1 MAKPNGISKQE
12 LIESAKRCIRDKGID
27 KLTLKAVAEGAGV
40 TQGTVYYHFK
50 TKELLLF
57 EIVQSLCDASWKAV
71 HPAQAAGEDRHT
83 SSVQALAGARERA
96 AYQSFY
102 HTVFFSLVA
111 HSLRNE
117 EMLKQLSRLLEKEN
131 AQAAEL
137 LAGWLPAS
145 ARSVMSLESWGI
157 LANALIDGLAL
168 QALINPDFKSEKI
181 YAELS
186 ALLARMTAE

>member
-50 TKELLLF
+50 TKEQLLF
-57 EIVQSLCDASWKAV
+57 DIVQSLCDASWKVAQ
-71 HPAQAAGEDRHT
+71 PAKAAGEDLQA
-83 SSVQALAGARERA
+83 SIAQALAGARERA

-102 HTVFFSLVA
+102 HTLFFSLVL
-111 HSLRNE
+111 HSLQND

-157 LANALIDGLAL
+157 LVNALIDGLAL
-168 QALINPDFKSEKI
+168 QALINPDFESEKI

-186 ALLARMTAE
+186 ALIARITAE

>member
-50 TKELLLF
+50 TKEQLLF
-57 EIVQSLCDASWKAV
+57 EIVQSLCDASWKV
-71 HPAQAAGEDRHT
+71 VQPAQTAGEDRLA
-83 SSVQALAGARERA
+83 SILQALAGARERA
-96 AYQSFY
+96 AYRSFY
-102 HTVFFSLVA
+102 HTLFFSLVV
-111 HSLRNE
+111 HSLQNE
-117 EMLKQLSRLLEKEN
+117 EMLKQLGRLLEKEN

-137 LAGWLPAS
+137 LDGWLPAS
-145 ARSVMSLESWGI
+145 ARSIVSMESWGI
-157 LANALIDGLAL
+157 LANALMDGLAL
-168 QALINPDFKSEKI
+168 QALINPDFESEKI

-186 ALLARMTAE
+186 ALLARIAAE